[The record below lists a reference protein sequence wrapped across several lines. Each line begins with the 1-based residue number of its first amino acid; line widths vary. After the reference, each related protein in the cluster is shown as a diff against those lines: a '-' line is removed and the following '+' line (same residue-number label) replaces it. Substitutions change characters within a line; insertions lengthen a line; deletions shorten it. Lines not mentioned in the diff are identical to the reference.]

1 MINKGEEV
9 GAEGLEPAAN
19 KARSSCSRDSDTF
32 IDIDQICLSSHLDDG
47 YLHIL
52 TGKAPGYNGDGSVI
66 YE

>member
-19 KARSSCSRDSDTF
+19 KACSSCSRDSDTF

-47 YLHIL
+47 NLHIL
-52 TGKAPGYNGDGSVI
+52 AGKAAGNDRNGSVVN
-66 YE
+66 E